1 MPAEKPVEVFYNSA
15 CPVCD
20 AGVKSQRRA
29 MEKGGAGDLAW
40 TDMTCAP
47 DALHADGLTLDHV
60 RRHIYA
66 RDASGK
72 LHRGAD
78 AFAVLWS
85 ATPGRRWLGW
95 LISLPVM
102 RSLARV
108 SYDWF
113 ADRLYAWNRRHGRW

>member
-1 MPAEKPVEVFYNSA
+1 MAEKPVEVFYNSA

-20 AGVKSQRRA
+20 AGVKNQRQA
-29 MEKGGAGDLAW
+29 MEKGGARGLAW

-47 DALHADGLTLDHV
+47 DALKVDGLTLDQV

-78 AFAVLWS
+78 ALATLWS

-102 RSLARV
+102 RSVARI

>member
-1 MPAEKPVEVFYNSA
+1 MPQRPVEVFYNSA

-20 AGVKSQRRA
+20 AGVKNQRRA
-29 MEKGGAGDLAW
+29 MEEGGSGDLAW
-40 TDMTCAP
+40 IDMTCAP
-47 DALHADGLTLDHV
+47 DALTVDGLTLDHV

-78 AFAVLWS
+78 AFALLWK
-85 ATPGRRWLGW
+85 ATPGRRRLGQM
-95 LISLPVM
+95 ISLPVI
-102 RSLARV
+102 RPIAGV
-108 SYDWF
+108 VYDWF